1 MLLRQEELRRLFD
14 FIDCLYKYRGV
25 SSMPMMSLSKAIR
38 QAHHNSDAFR
48 VRADI
53 SLLST

>member
-1 MLLRQEELRRLFD
+1 LLNSFQ
-14 FIDCLYKYRGV
+14 
-25 SSMPMMSLSKAIR
+25 

-53 SLLST
+53 SLLATQ